1 MSLLC
6 CFLRFCLGKAGD
18 SPELCDAHR
27 AWTPLCRRHLITD
40 LTRFSEI
47 RLRAL
52 TWGRS
57 WRKLSGVDPRT
68 LTPTLSLTHRVLN
81 WVSARRILAE
91 RAEAKQERDFETAD
105 ALQAKLN
112 EMGVTVDDRKRT
124 WEAAEGG
131 IAGYVL
137 KGDAPPGLDMD
148 AARAIFAKRAEAK
161 RARDFDTA
169 DVFQAELRQMGIYV
183 DDRKKT
189 WEQAVNPDAPY
200 TLQGRPPAGV
210 DVEEVNARLAAR
222 RDAKKNKDFALA
234 DEIQDEL
241 LAKGVR
247 IFDSKRAWGAIRV
260 EPKAFELKGAAP
272 EGVDVAVVEAML
284 AKRVDAKKV
293 KDWATSDELQGEL
306 LKMGVYVN
314 DKTRTWEEARWVKAD
329 GKKPPRPAVEAA
341 APAAAAG
348 ESASD

>member
-1 MSLLC
+1 MLVTALLLPAFLLGQGGRFAGVVRCTPRMDAAVSKTPNHGPYSLL
-6 CFLRFCLGKAGD
+6 GD
-18 SPELCDAHR
+18 PPEGADVGA
-27 AWTPLCRRHLITD
+27 
-40 LTRFSEI
+40 
-47 RLRAL
+47 
-52 TWGRS
+52 
-57 WRKLSGVDPRT
+57 
-68 LTPTLSLTHRVLN
+68 VL
-81 WVSARRILAE
+81 AILAE

-314 DKTRTWEEARWVKAD
+314 DKTRLH
-329 GKKPPRPAVEAA
+329 
-341 APAAAAG
+341 
-348 ESASD
+348 